1 MAIKH
6 RGLTFT
12 GYNKPR
18 RAEPGASKK
27 FVVAAKKG
35 DQVKLVRFG
44 AKGMSIKKNQPAR
57 KASYCARS
65 GGIKGTSDKFS
76 ANYWSRRKWD
86 C

>member
-6 RGLTFT
+6 RGLTFA

-44 AKGMSIKKNQPAR
+44 AKGMSIKK
-57 KASYCARS
+57 K
-65 GGIKGTSDKFS
+65 
-76 ANYWSRRKWD
+76 
-86 C
+86 

>member
-1 MAIKH
+1 MPIKH
-6 RGLTFT
+6 RGLTFQ

-35 DQVKLVRFG
+35 ATIKLVRFG
-44 AKGMSIKKNQPAR
+44 SKEMSIKKSNPAR
-57 KASYCARS
+57 KKSYCARS
-65 GGIKGTSDKFS
+65 GGIKGTSDVFS
-76 ANYWSRRKWD
+76 ANHWSRKAWK

>member
-1 MAIKH
+1 MPIKH
-6 RGLTFT
+6 RGLTFQ

-44 AKGMSIKKNQPAR
+44 SKEMSIKKSNPAR
-57 KASYCARS
+57 KKSYCARS
-65 GGIKGTSDKFS
+65 GGIKGTGDKFS
-76 ANYWSRRKWD
+76 SNYWSRKAWR